1 MFCWITVAFLLGLV
15 LGSYLPFLPS
25 VIFLI
30 LAFAALVLLRL
41 EQAGRLTIQRGCL
54 AYGSLLAGLL
64 YWTAFAAHPPSRL
77 VEQAGRD
84 PARIVGTVSEPVRHA
99 PGRSVII
106 LAVSQLGEEPHAGSV
121 DGRLRLTWRNAD
133 RAVEQGDEVAVTAR
147 IRAPSGT
154 LNPGGFDYAS
164 YLQRRKIDA
173 MASVSGP
180 GALRVLGSATD
191 WSWWT
196 PWRVIDAWRDRIRRA
211 AVATLTGSALGI
223 YLGIIVGDS
232 GYLNPEVRDAF
243 MATGTVHI
251 LSISGSHLGLI
262 AFLSFVVIKGLCRRL
277 PPLWLL
283 ALSRRITPTR
293 LAALV
298 TIAPV
303 TFYTLLAG
311 AEVATVRSLVM
322 ILIFLLAVWLG
333 YEQNLLLALASAAL
347 LILLHDP
354 HALFEI
360 SFQLSYLSVLA
371 IALVLRWR
379 TSEAP
384 TGIPAP
390 DAPGREALTWF
401 REYVWITG
409 GVTLATIPLV
419 AYHFNQIAWLG
430 LLANLLVV
438 PLAGLLL
445 VPMGLGSAIWL
456 LLAGGDS
463 LPAGPL
469 NQVILDLL
477 SGMVTL
483 MARVPG
489 AEWHVASPTV
499 PAMLG
504 FFTLLY
510 VAGRSQRN
518 TTLRW
523 GCMIAALL
531 ILGWWGWS
539 PRGRADGDAL
549 RVTFLDVGQG
559 DASVIEL
566 PDGQVVL
573 IDGGATYDTLDMG
586 RAVLAPYLWDRHI
599 RRLDHA
605 IGTHPQLDHVG
616 GLAWVI
622 RTFQVG
628 RYWGNGIEREEPFY
642 HRLRA
647 AMQAR
652 DLAESR
658 AEEGQMILDSGLCR
672 LRVLNPPAT
681 SHPTGG
687 RTVGHPASGMT
698 SGSALNNESV
708 VTVLECGPHSFLF
721 TADIEVAAQA
731 RLSRADRSL
740 RVRVLKVP
748 HHGARSSLYAPWIS
762 QVRPETAVISV
773 GRYNPYGHPAADVV
787 AAYERTGARLF
798 RTDRDGAVWFSAK
811 LSSPSME
818 IHTAREHLPEPV
830 RVGPSMLG
838 SERRNL
844 GRMWHR
850 WMGP

>member
-1 MFCWITVAFLLGLV
+1 MLLWITVSFLLGLV
-15 LGSYLPFLPS
+15 LGSYLAFLPF
-25 VIFLI
+25 VILLI

-41 EQAGRLTIQRGCL
+41 ERAGRLTIQRGCV

-64 YWTAFAAHPPSRL
+64 YWTAFATHTPSRL
-77 VEQAGRD
+77 VEQAGLD
-84 PARIVGTVSEPVRHA
+84 PVRIVGSVTEAVRHA
-99 PGRSVII
+99 QGRSVIM
-106 LAVSQLGEEPHAGSV
+106 LAVSRLGDEPHARPV
-121 DGRLRLTWRNAD
+121 EGRLRLTWRNPD
-133 RAVEQGDEVAVTAR
+133 RAVEQGDQVAATAR

-154 LNPGGFDYAS
+154 LNPGGFDYAA
-164 YLQRRKIDA
+164 YLERRKIDA

-180 GALRVLGSATD
+180 GALRVVRSPTE
-191 WSWWT
+191 WSRWT

-211 AVATLTGSALGI
+211 AVDTLTGSALGI
-223 YLGIIVGDS
+223 YLGIIVGDA
-232 GYLNPEVRDAF
+232 GYLSPEVRDAF

-262 AFLSFVVIKGLCRRL
+262 AFLSFFLIKGSCRRL

-293 LAALV
+293 LAALL

-354 HALFEI
+354 HALYEI

-379 TSEAP
+379 TREAP
-384 TGIPAP
+384 TGIPGP
-390 DAPGREALTWF
+390 EAQGWERLTWF

-419 AYHFNQIAWLG
+419 AYYFNQIAWLG

-445 VPMGLGSAIWL
+445 VPLGLGSAVWL
-456 LLAGGDS
+456 LLAGGES

-469 NQVILDLL
+469 NQAFLDLL
-477 SGMVTL
+477 SGLVTL
-483 MARVPG
+483 MARVPA
-489 AEWHVASPTV
+489 AEWHVASPTI

-510 VAGRSQRN
+510 AAARSGWGTR
-518 TTLRW
+518 LRW
-523 GCMIAALL
+523 SCAIAAVL
-531 ILGWWGWS
+531 ILGWWCWS
-539 PRGRADGDAL
+539 PRGHPDGDTL

-586 RAVLAPYLWDRHI
+586 RTVLGPYLWDRHI

-628 RYWGNGIEREEPFY
+628 RYWGNGIERDEPFY

-652 DLAESR
+652 NLAESR
-658 AEEGQMILDSGLCR
+658 AEEGQMILGSGPCR

-681 SHPTGG
+681 RDPAGG
-687 RTVGHPASGMT
+687 RTAGHPASGMT
-698 SGSALNNESV
+698 SGSGLNNESV

-731 RLSRADRSL
+731 RLSLADRSS

-748 HHGARSSLYAPWIS
+748 HHGARSSLHAPWIS
-762 QVRPETAVISV
+762 QVRPEAAVISV

-798 RTDRDGAVWFSAK
+798 RTDRDGAVWVTAK
-811 LSSPSME
+811 LSSPSLE
-818 IHTAREHLPEPV
+818 IHTARETLPEPV
-830 RVGPSMLG
+830 RVGFSMLG
-838 SERRNL
+838 VERRNL